1 MKSVSTKF
9 EPYKDKK
16 GEFRWRQIHRNGN
29 IIAESGESYKR
40 MASLLKSLKNN
51 IARIK
56 KNDFLILPYKKK

>member
-1 MKSVSTKF
+1 MKSVSSKF

-29 IIAESGESYKR
+29 IIAESGEGYKR

-56 KNDFLILPYKKK
+56 KNDFLILQYKKK